1 MTSNRLSSRRNL
13 SPSGAIR
20 AGFLFVLFS
29 VNHAGPRPS
38 IPARNL
44 PAHEIRANLVDFD
57 VLGHGNRARDRRET
71 AFRAAKIVQ
80 QRAEP
85 VPRSSILDLRVC
97 QIGMQTPRSS
107 TRSPSSTPS
116 SADELDERAVF
127 FALFCGFCQKLP
139 KNRRIRSPNLERIFS
154 KKSRIGGNPPVLPKF
169 FCLFGPGGFRC

>member
-1 MTSNRLSSRRNL
+1 M
-13 SPSGAIR
+13 
-20 AGFLFVLFS
+20 FVLFS

-71 AFRAAKIVQ
+71 AFRAAKSRQ

-85 VPRSSILDLRVC
+85 GPRSSDVVALQVEIEQRALD
-97 QIGMQTPRSS
+97 PRPVRRPRPRPVPTSS
-107 TRSPSSTPS
+107 TREPF
-116 SADELDERAVF
+116 F
-127 FALFCGFCQKLP
+127 FALFCGFFQKLP